1 MLRRTLIPLLV
12 IGLLLSSCQAQ
23 TPAGSASKA
32 QASQRKILTVFAA
45 ASLTQAMAD
54 IKKAYQADNPG
65 VEITF
70 NFAGSQQLVQQLA
83 QGAQADVFA
92 SANQAQ
98 MQAAVTAGRV
108 EAGAAKVFA
117 RNRLVVIYPKDNP
130 ANLARLQDLARP
142 GLKLILAAK
151 EVPVGGYSLQF
162 LEKASQYP
170 DFGSDFM
177 QKVLANVV
185 SYEENVRAVYS
196 KVSLGEADA
205 GIVYTTDIP
214 KESSDVGS
222 LVIPDG
228 LNVVAVYPIALIQDS
243 PDPELAGSFVEFVLS
258 PSGQGILAGY
268 GFSPPQ

>member
-12 IGLLLSSCQAQ
+12 VCLSLSACQALS
-23 TPAGSASKA
+23 PARSASTA
-32 QASQRKILTVFAA
+32 QDSQRKTLTVFAA
-45 ASLTQAMAD
+45 ASLTEAMAD
-54 IKKAYQADNPG
+54 IAQAYKAENPR

-108 EAGAAKVFA
+108 EAGATRVFA
-117 RNRLVVIYPKDNP
+117 RNRLVVIYPKDNL

-142 GLKLILAAK
+142 GLKLILAAQ

-162 LEKASQYP
+162 LEKASQSP
-170 DFGSDFM
+170 DFGSDFK

-196 KVSLGEADA
+196 KVALGEADA
-205 GIVYTTDIP
+205 GFVYTTDIP
-214 KESSDVGS
+214 KQGPDVGS
-222 LVIPDG
+222 LTIPDE
-228 LNVVAVYPIALIQDS
+228 LNVVAVYLLAPIQDS
-243 PDPELAGSFVEFVLS
+243 SDPKLAGSFVEFVLS

-268 GFSPPQ
+268 GFSPAQ